1 MNITQRFDLSGH
13 SALVTGSS
21 RGIGRAIAL
30 GLAECGAAVAVHG
43 TKPAK
48 ALDETLADVRTLS
61 PRSIA
66 VTGELSQP
74 DVPARL
80 VADAMA
86 ALGGLDILVANASIQ
101 IRKPWAEV
109 TQAEM
114 EQQMQVNFHATL
126 RMIQAAVPAMRAK
139 KWGRILTIGSVQQ
152 QRPHPDMVVYA
163 ASKSAQENLVRNLA
177 KQLGPDGI
185 TINNLA
191 PGVILTD
198 RNAPV
203 LADEAYAERVRGMI
217 PLRFFGETEDCVG
230 AALLLCSD
238 AGRYITGV
246 DLLVDG
252 GMALP

>member
-1 MNITQRFDLSGH
+1 MTQRFDLSGH

-86 ALGGLDILVANASIQ
+86 ALGGL
-101 IRKPWAEV
+101 
-109 TQAEM
+109 
-114 EQQMQVNFHATL
+114 
-126 RMIQAAVPAMRAK
+126 
-139 KWGRILTIGSVQQ
+139 
-152 QRPHPDMVVYA
+152 
-163 ASKSAQENLVRNLA
+163 
-177 KQLGPDGI
+177 
-185 TINNLA
+185 
-191 PGVILTD
+191 
-198 RNAPV
+198 
-203 LADEAYAERVRGMI
+203 
-217 PLRFFGETEDCVG
+217 
-230 AALLLCSD
+230 
-238 AGRYITGV
+238 
-246 DLLVDG
+246 
-252 GMALP
+252 